1 MRKYIYYCPKC
12 KQEIEVHHDIGVI
25 DSIKCKC
32 GKKMRVKIQAVAFKI
47 GGKYTAET
55 GYSDSSKEE

>member
-12 KQEIEVHHDIGVI
+12 KQRTEIHHHIGVI

-32 GKKMRVKIQAVAFKI
+32 GKLMKVEIQPVRFEVK
-47 GGKYTAET
+47 GKYTEKT
-55 GYSDSSKEE
+55 GYSDIQKED